1 MRFSTFGPHIS
12 SFDSKYVLEAMKQKN
27 WYIKPY
33 YFVEKFE
40 KKFADYH
47 NRKYALMT
55 SNCTSAIHLFL
66 ESLNL
71 KKDDEVI
78 APECTWIASVAPVL
92 QTKAKL
98 ILCDVENDNWCLS
111 LKTIQKKISAKTKV
125 IISVNIFGN
134 MPNYNEIVKFCKKKK
149 IYLLEDSAES
159 LGSTYFGKKS
169 GSFGDASVFSFHRTK
184 TITTGEGGM
193 LLLNNKSL
201 FEKCRMLRDH
211 GRGPKTKDLF
221 NDIFAF
227 KYMPFNLQ
235 AALGYSQF
243 LRIKFLL
250 KKKREIFEIYK
261 SKLKN
266 NKNIQLNLDNKFIK
280 NGCWAVAMT
289 VKNAKQNTIK
299 LINQALIKKKYMPR
313 PFFYPISM
321 LPAYRRK
328 YKNYIYYKKNNLNAY
343 NLAKKSLV
351 LPSSYLLNKN
361 DIINITKI
369 IKTICLKNNL

>member
-27 WYIKPY
+27 WYVKPY

-55 SNCTSAIHLFL
+55 SNCTAAIHLFL

-78 APECTWIASVAPVL
+78 APECTWIASVAPIL

-98 ILCDVENDNWCLS
+98 ILCDVENNNWCLS

-134 MPNYNEIVKFCKKKK
+134 MPNYNEIVKFFKKKK
-149 IYLLEDSAES
+149 IYLLEDSADS

-280 NGCWAVAMT
+280 NGCWAVAIT
-289 VKNAKQNTIK
+289 VKNAKRNTIK
-299 LINQALIKKKYMPR
+299 LINRALIKKKYMPR

-328 YKNYIYYKKNNLNAY
+328 YNNYIYYKKNNLNAY

-351 LPSSYLLNKN
+351 LPSSYLLKKN

-369 IKTICLKNNL
+369 IKIICLKNNL

>member
-1 MRFSTFGPHIS
+1 
-12 SFDSKYVLEAMKQKN
+12 
-27 WYIKPY
+27 
-33 YFVEKFE
+33 
-40 KKFADYH
+40 
-47 NRKYALMT
+47 
-55 SNCTSAIHLFL
+55 
-66 ESLNL
+66 
-71 KKDDEVI
+71 
-78 APECTWIASVAPVL
+78 
-92 QTKAKL
+92 
-98 ILCDVENDNWCLS
+98 
-111 LKTIQKKISAKTKV
+111 
-125 IISVNIFGN
+125 
-134 MPNYNEIVKFCKKKK
+134 
-149 IYLLEDSAES
+149 
-159 LGSTYFGKKS
+159 
-169 GSFGDASVFSFHRTK
+169 
-184 TITTGEGGM
+184 M

-280 NGCWAVAMT
+280 NGCWAVAIT
-289 VKNAKQNTIK
+289 VKNAKRNTIK
-299 LINQALIKKKYMPR
+299 LINRALIKKKYMPR

-328 YKNYIYYKKNNLNAY
+328 YNNYIYYKKNNLNAY

-351 LPSSYLLNKN
+351 LPSSYLLKKN

-369 IKTICLKNNL
+369 IKIICLKNNL